1 MKTKDTEDEIE
12 EDDTD
17 YEFEHPS
24 IADYNG
30 FINFGEMLY

>member
-1 MKTKDTEDEIE
+1 MEEEELIDEELEDE
-12 EDDTD
+12 

-30 FINFGEMLY
+30 FISFGTQLY